1 MMYGS
6 NVWSNTS
13 KENLERIS
21 KLQKR
26 AARIILGASTRA
38 KSPPLFQK
46 FGWIPFIEEVNIR
59 KAAVCYNRL
68 NANCPS

>member
-26 AARIILGASTRA
+26 AARIILGALTRA
-38 KSPPLFQK
+38 RSAPLFK
-46 FGWIPFIEEVNIR
+46 NLGWIPFIEEVNFR
-59 KAAVCYNRL
+59 KAAVC
-68 NANCPS
+68 